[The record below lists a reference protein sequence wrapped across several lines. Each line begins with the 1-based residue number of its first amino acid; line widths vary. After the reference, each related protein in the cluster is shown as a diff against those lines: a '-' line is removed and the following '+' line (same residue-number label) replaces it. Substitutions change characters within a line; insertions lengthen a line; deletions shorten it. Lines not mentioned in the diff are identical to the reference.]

1 MKFIAETPQG
11 KTMKKVLVHLLFP
24 VLTAALPGNA
34 AAFDYPTVDRVEY
47 VHACM
52 RDNPGQG
59 QVMVYKCSCV
69 IDAIAR
75 KMPYDEFVEA
85 STAANAFTIGG
96 ERGETVRGSAPTK
109 KMADKFKEL
118 QSVAKKGC
126 FIE

>member
-1 MKFIAETPQG
+1 
-11 KTMKKVLVHLLFP
+11 MKKVLLP
-24 VLTAALPGNA
+24 VFFLGLTVGLPGSA

-75 KMPYDEFVEA
+75 KMSYDEFVEA

-96 ERGETVRGSAPTK
+96 ERGETVRNSVPTK
-109 KMADKFKEL
+109 KMADTFKEI
-118 QSVAKKGC
+118 QSRAKKGC